1 MVRQEGGAPQLSQWV
16 YLIHADMI
24 HCATGAIIDMCILPD
39 TSNMTVYTTGIH
51 TLTLTHTYIHTLT
64 LNPRPY
70 YFHTLTLNPRPY
82 A

>member
-1 MVRQEGGAPQLSQWV
+1 MPLELS
-16 YLIHADMI
+16 LT
-24 HCATGAIIDMCILPD
+24 CAFYQTG
-39 TSNMTVYTTGIH
+39 NMTVYTTGIH
-51 TLTLTHTYIHTLT
+51 ALTLTHTYIHTLT